1 MVHYTH
7 THTNMSQECKEN
19 YLAFQNFFL
28 LLVVTIGII
37 KMIKLK
43 AHLKIQSP
51 ETNQCNNL
59 SHPGITFGYLLSPRM
74 QNRVFPEND
83 NSSDSSG
90 IRKKG
95 LKQVYGNVKEMFG
108 VSTCISGSSF
118 WV

>member
-1 MVHYTH
+1 
-7 THTNMSQECKEN
+7 
-19 YLAFQNFFL
+19 
-28 LLVVTIGII
+28 
-37 KMIKLK
+37 MIKLK